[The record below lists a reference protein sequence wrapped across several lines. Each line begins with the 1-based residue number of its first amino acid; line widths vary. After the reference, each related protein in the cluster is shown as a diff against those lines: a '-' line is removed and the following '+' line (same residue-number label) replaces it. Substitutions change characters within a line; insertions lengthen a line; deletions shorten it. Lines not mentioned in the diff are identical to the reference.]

1 MIRILVRA
9 AHVISMIFT
18 PFCLPVVGMLV
29 LFVFSYLSLLPWG
42 YKGMV
47 LAIVSIFTML
57 MPIVLIT
64 IYSKLQGK
72 NKLDLSYKD
81 HRMVPYVLSIMS
93 YMCCIYVMRA
103 INTPLFMSNI
113 IIVALII
120 QVICAIINVWWK
132 ISAHM
137 AAIGGFSGALLVF
150 AIIFNFNPLWWFSL
164 LILLSGILGTSRMI
178 LRQHT
183 LAQVVGGFVTGF
195 LCSMIMIF
203 I

>member
-1 MIRILVRA
+1 MIRTLVRA

-47 LAIVSIFTML
+47 LAIVCIFTML
-57 MPIVLIT
+57 MPVVLIT
-64 IYSKLQGK
+64 IYSKLQGN

-93 YMCCIYVMRA
+93 YMCCVYVMRA

-183 LAQVVGGFVTGF
+183 LAQVVGGYVTGF

>member
-1 MIRILVRA
+1 
-9 AHVISMIFT
+9 
-18 PFCLPVVGMLV
+18 
-29 LFVFSYLSLLPWG
+29 
-42 YKGMV
+42 
-47 LAIVSIFTML
+47 
-57 MPIVLIT
+57 
-64 IYSKLQGK
+64 
-72 NKLDLSYKD
+72 
-81 HRMVPYVLSIMS
+81 
-93 YMCCIYVMRA
+93 MRA

>member
-1 MIRILVRA
+1 MIRTLVRA

-57 MPIVLIT
+57 MPVVLIT